1 MLKKKVAEFL
11 KQKEFVSVATCNFQ
25 GRPNAAP
32 KLILKED
39 AGNVYLV
46 DYTIGHTWEN
56 LLVNPRASLSFMD
69 TDSLNGYQVNGPVQ
83 VVEKGEEYEVL
94 LNELL
99 QREIDLSTKRIIE
112 GVTRGKVHGS
122 FEVAMPK
129 RFIIFKVKIEEV
141 IEIAPSGGMTRE
153 KV

>member
-141 IEIAPSGGMTRE
+141 IEIAPTGGMTRE